1 VRRFALVTEEEI
13 LRLLRETGVIMEGH
27 FRLTSGRHSPTFLQ
41 CSRVLQYPQHAE
53 ALCRQLAAPFAGSGV
68 QGVIGPAVGGIIL
81 AYETARALGVRAV
94 FAEREEGRMRLRRGF
109 TISPGERFLVV
120 EDAVTT
126 GGSVNEVLELLA
138 ECKARAVGVAVLV
151 DRSGGKVGFGVPQ
164 VALVTMDVPSYSPA
178 ECPLCRAGVPLV
190 NPKAAG

>member
-1 VRRFALVTEEEI
+1 MVVTEEEI

-41 CSRVLQYPQHAE
+41 CSQVLQYPRHAE

-81 AYETARALGVRAV
+81 AYETARALGVRAI

-138 ECKARAVGVAVLV
+138 EARARAVGVAMLV

-164 VALVTMDVPSYSPA
+164 VALVTLDVPSYSPA

-190 NPKAAG
+190 YPKGAAG